1 MSVNRSRAAVPRG
14 RRPEARTPRRPTART
29 PRRIPVGREP
39 GSFSSIEDALRE
51 LRAGRMVVVVDDEDR
66 ENEGDFV
73 MAAEKTSPA
82 AVNFMAR
89 EARGLICVS
98 MTGERLSALGLSLM
112 APINTARFSTPFT
125 VSVDLLHGTTSGS
138 SAHDRARTIRALADP
153 KTKPEDLARP
163 GHVFPLR
170 AADAGVLRR
179 PGHTEAAL
187 DLVRLAGLTPAGLLC
202 EILSPDGRMASGPE
216 LARIARRRNLRLV
229 TIRDLIRYRYLR
241 ERQIKRVASS
251 RLPTRFGNFR
261 VVVYESL
268 VDGHHHVALVKGT
281 GTGTKPRLVRVHS
294 QCLTG
299 DVFGSMRCDCGE
311 QMEAALERIDHEGA
325 GAFLYLRQE
334 GRGIGLANKLRA
346 YELQDLGL
354 DTVEANLKL
363 GFAPDLRDYG
373 VAAQILR
380 DLGFSRVRLLTNNPR
395 KIDAL
400 RDYGIHVAAREPLE
414 IIPNTVN
421 ARYLAT
427 KRERLGHLLKH
438 PVLARVASHHA
449 NGKRGTRS

>member
-1 MSVNRSRAAVPRG
+1 MKARHGHGSKGARSYAD
-14 RRPEARTPRRPTART
+14 
-29 PRRIPVGREP
+29 
-39 GSFSSIEDALRE
+39 IETALRQI
-51 LRAGRMVVVVDDEDR
+51 RAGKMVVVVDDEDR

-73 MAAEKTSPA
+73 MAAEKATPDD
-82 AVNFMAR
+82 VNFMAR

-98 MTGERLSALGLSLM
+98 MPASRLESLGLSLM

-125 VSVDLLHGTTSGS
+125 VSVDLLRGTTSGS
-138 SAHDRARTIRALADP
+138 SAHDRALTIRALADR
-153 KTKPEDLARP
+153 KTKPEELARP

-170 AADAGVLRR
+170 AADEGVLRR

-187 DLVRLAGLTPAGLLC
+187 DLVRLAGHSPAGVLC
-202 EILSPDGRMASGPE
+202 EILSPDGRMANGRE
-216 LARIARRRNLRLV
+216 LERLARRHKLALV
-229 TIRDLIRYRYLR
+229 TIRDLIRYRYLH
-241 ERQIKRVASS
+241 ERLIKRVAVS
-251 RLPTRFGNFR
+251 RLPTRFGTFR

-268 VDGHHHVALVKGT
+268 VDGHHHVALVQGSA
-281 GTGTKPRLVRVHS
+281 GGDARLVRVHS

-299 DVFGSMRCDCGE
+299 DVFGSRRCDCGE
-311 QMEAALERIDHEGA
+311 QLEAALQRIDHEGA
-325 GAFLYLRQE
+325 GAFLYMRQE

-354 DTVEANLKL
+354 DTVDANLKL

-380 DLGFSRVRLLTNNPR
+380 DLGYSKVRLLTNNPR

-400 RDYGIHVAAREPLE
+400 REYGVDVVAREPLE
-414 IIPNTVN
+414 IAPNAAN

-427 KRERLGHLLKH
+427 KRERLGHLLE
-438 PVLARVASHHA
+438 RTASAAAPHA
-449 NGKRGTRS
+449 GRGNGKRGLPA

>member
-1 MSVNRSRAAVPRG
+1 
-14 RRPEARTPRRPTART
+14 
-29 PRRIPVGREP
+29 
-39 GSFSSIEDALRE
+39 
-51 LRAGRMVVVVDDEDR
+51 MVVVVDDEDR

-73 MAAEKTSPA
+73 MAAERATPE

-98 MTGERLSALGLSLM
+98 MPGERLESLGLSLM

-125 VSVDLLHGTTSGS
+125 VSVDLLRGTTSGS
-138 SAHDRARTIRALADP
+138 STHDRALTIRALADP
-153 KTKPEDLARP
+153 STRPEDLARP

-170 AADAGVLRR
+170 AADQGVLRR
-179 PGHTEAAL
+179 AGHTEAAL
-187 DLVRLAGLTPAGLLC
+187 DLVRLAGLKPAGLLC
-202 EILSPDGRMASGPE
+202 EILSPDGRMAGGAE
-216 LARIARRRNLRLV
+216 LRRLARRCRLKV
-229 TIRDLIRYRYLR
+229 VSIRDLIRYRYSS

-261 VVVYESL
+261 IAVYESL

-281 GTGTKPRLVRVHS
+281 PSDARPGLVRVHS

-311 QMEAALERIDHEGA
+311 QMEAALERIDREGS

-354 DTVEANLKL
+354 DTVDANLKL

-380 DLGFSRVRLLTNNPR
+380 DLGFARVRLLTNNPR
-395 KIDAL
+395 KIEAL
-400 RDYGIHVAAREPLE
+400 REYGIDIAEREPLE
-414 IIPNTVN
+414 IAPNAVN

-427 KRERLGHLLKH
+427 KRERLGHLLGH
-438 PVLARVASHHA
+438 GAPPRPGPARG
-449 NGKRGTRS
+449 NGRRGGRS

>member
-1 MSVNRSRAAVPRG
+1 MRRAGVHLAAHG
-14 RRPEARTPRRPTART
+14 
-29 PRRIPVGREP
+29 
-39 GSFSSIEDALRE
+39 
-51 LRAGRMVVVVDDEDR
+51 RAGRGRGAPPGRSDGLASSLSTIEEALRDIQAGRMIVVVDDEDR

-73 MAAEKTSPA
+73 MAAEKATSGD
-82 AVNFMAR
+82 VNFMAR

-98 MTGERLSALGLSLM
+98 MPGGRLGALGLGLM

-125 VSVDLLHGTTSGS
+125 VSVDLLRGTTSGS
-138 SAHDRARTIRALADP
+138 SAHDRALTIRALADP
-153 KTKPEDLARP
+153 KTRPEDLARP

-170 AADAGVLRR
+170 ALDEGVLKR

-187 DLVRLAGLTPAGLLC
+187 DLVRLAGFHPAGLLC
-202 EILSPDGRMASGPE
+202 EILSPDGRMATGQE
-216 LARIARRRNLRLV
+216 LIRIARQHRLKLV
-229 TIRDLIRYRYLR
+229 TIRDLIRYRYR
-241 ERQIKRVASS
+241 HERHVKRVASS

-268 VDGHHHVALVKGT
+268 VDGHHHVALVKGSA
-281 GTGTKPRLVRVHS
+281 GTKPRLVRVHS

-299 DVFGSMRCDCGE
+299 DVFGSLRCDCGE

-325 GAFLYLRQE
+325 GAFLYMRQE

-380 DLGFSRVRLLTNNPR
+380 DLGYARIRLLTNNPR
-395 KIDAL
+395 KIEAL
-400 RDYGIHVAAREPLE
+400 SEYGIEVVAREPLE
-414 IIPNTVN
+414 IMPNAAN

-427 KRERLGHLLKH
+427 KRERLGHLLHH
-438 PVLARVASHHA
+438 PALEGARRVHT
-449 NGKRGTRS
+449 NGKRGTRA

>member
-1 MSVNRSRAAVPRG
+1 MKRPSRKTNSTGA
-14 RRPEARTPRRPTART
+14 
-29 PRRIPVGREP
+29 
-39 GSFSSIEDALRE
+39 FSSIEEALHAI
-51 LRAGRMVVVVDDEDR
+51 RAGKMVVVVDDEDR

-73 MAAEKTSPA
+73 MAAERTTA
-82 AVNFMAR
+82 EDVNFMAR

-98 MTGERLSALGLSLM
+98 MPGSRLGALGLSLM
-112 APINTARFSTPFT
+112 APVNTARYSTPFT
-125 VSVDLLHGTTSGS
+125 VSVDLLRGTTSGS
-138 SAHDRARTIRALADP
+138 SAHDRALTIRALADP

-170 AADAGVLRR
+170 AAGEGVLKR

-187 DLVRLAGLTPAGLLC
+187 DLVRLAGLRPAGLLC
-202 EILSPDGRMASGPE
+202 EILSPDGRMARGRE
-216 LARIARRRNLRLV
+216 LLRLAKRHKLVLV
-229 TIRDLIRYRYLR
+229 TIRDLIRYRYLH
-241 ERQIKRVASS
+241 ERLIKRVASS
-251 RLPTRFGNFR
+251 SLPTRFGSFR

-268 VDGHHHVALVKGT
+268 VDGHHHVALVKGSQ
-281 GTGTKPRLVRVHS
+281 GKGARLVRVHS

-299 DVFGSMRCDCGE
+299 DVFGSKRCDCGE
-311 QMEAALERIDHEGA
+311 QLEASLERIDREGA
-325 GAFLYLRQE
+325 GAFLYMRQE

-346 YELQDLGL
+346 YELQDLGM

-380 DLGFSRVRLLTNNPR
+380 DLRYSKIRLLTNNPR

-400 RDYGIHVAAREPLE
+400 REYGIDVVAREPLE
-414 IIPNTVN
+414 IEPNPAN

-427 KRERLGHLLKH
+427 KRKRLGHLLGH
-438 PVLARVASHHA
+438 TVSSGALAGRG
-449 NGKRGTRS
+449 NGKRGVRP

>member
-1 MSVNRSRAAVPRG
+1 VKPRAARLPRG
-14 RRPEARTPRRPTART
+14 SRPFAD
-29 PRRIPVGREP
+29 
-39 GSFSSIEDALRE
+39 IETALRQI
-51 LRAGRMVVVVDDEDR
+51 RAGKMVVVVDDEDR

-73 MAAEKTSPA
+73 MAAEKATA
-82 AVNFMAR
+82 EDVNFMAR

-98 MTGERLSALGLSLM
+98 MPACRLESLGLSLM

-125 VSVDLLHGTTSGS
+125 VSVDLLRGTTSGS
-138 SAHDRARTIRALADP
+138 SAHDRALTIRALADR

-170 AADAGVLRR
+170 AADEGVLRR

-187 DLVRLAGLTPAGLLC
+187 DLVRLAGLSPAGVLC
-202 EILSPDGRMASGPE
+202 EILSPDGRMANGRE
-216 LARIARRRNLRLV
+216 LERLARRHKLTLV
-229 TIRDLIRYRYLR
+229 TIRDLIRYRYLH
-241 ERQIKRVASS
+241 ERLIKRVAVS
-251 RLPTRFGNFR
+251 RLPTRFGTFR

-268 VDGHHHVALVKGT
+268 VDGHHHVALVQGSA
-281 GTGTKPRLVRVHS
+281 GAGARLVRVHS

-299 DVFGSMRCDCGE
+299 DVFGSQRCDCGE
-311 QMEAALERIDHEGA
+311 QLEAALQRIDQEGA
-325 GAFLYLRQE
+325 GAFLYMRQE

-354 DTVEANLKL
+354 DTVDANLKL

-380 DLGFSRVRLLTNNPR
+380 DLGYSKIRLLTNNPR
-395 KIDAL
+395 KIEAL
-400 RDYGIHVAAREPLE
+400 RDYGVDVVAREPLE
-414 IIPNTVN
+414 ITPNAAN

-427 KRERLGHLLKH
+427 KRERLGHLLERTAAGGAAH
-438 PVLARVASHHA
+438 LGRG
-449 NGKRGTRS
+449 NGKRGLPA